1 MLPELKSLG
10 AARKIRRIVTAGSRW
25 SQKGDDEELAL
36 LLQLELTEGFD
47 QRGPLPEEKI
57 SELLLACEFALSA
70 QDELSITKSGT
81 FMAAAAHGLNIISCH
96 ADAAKPEPLSLLI
109 APAELLQGVTAK
121 ELQSRGERLRQWQ
134 ERTSTWPHIANQVAR
149 VLDV

>member
-10 AARKIRRIVTAGSRW
+10 AARKIRRVVTAGARW

-36 LLQLELTEGFD
+36 LLQLDLTEGFD

-57 SELLLACEFALSA
+57 SELLLACEFAISA
-70 QDELSITKSGT
+70 QDELSLTKSGT

-96 ADAAKPEPLSLLI
+96 ADATKAEPLSLLI

-121 ELQSRGERLRQWQ
+121 ELQLRGERLRQWQ